1 MAQRNWRRVLQ
12 IKLRTVL
19 LLVLVLSL
27 PLAWCATR
35 LNRGRQQRPVVEA
48 IEKAGGKVW
57 VVGQLAA
64 KNLNDARLFASPIY
78 DSQRPAEG
86 ALDQMVE
93 EVRLGDVICIA
104 FWNGSMRNALPEDGS
119 ETTRADARSGLA
131 GAGWRLHIDSRDPW
145 RTYRIPANPAP
156 IEWKA
161 LSVFPSL
168 QVLDLGDRPL
178 TDAELKSVGR
188 FAGLRAL
195 LCRRANI
202 TDEGLASVAQLK
214 NLRVLSLEG
223 TLITD
228 DGLRHLAGLQRLEVL
243 ELDHS
248 AIRGQGLEH
257 LAGLSRL
264 KLLSLRHAPLTD
276 DGLWHLA
283 GLTQLQRLYFY
294 HTGVT
299 DAGLTKL
306 RPLKNLEILHLGQT
320 GVTFSAASEFEKD
333 LPRSPIIR

>member
-1 MAQRNWRRVLQ
+1 MAQRNWRRLLQ

-57 VVGQLAA
+57 VVGELAR
-64 KNLNDARLFASPIY
+64 KNLDDPRLLAPRIY
-78 DSQRPAEG
+78 DYQRGEEG

-93 EVRLGDVICIA
+93 EVKLGDVVCVA
-104 FWNGSMRNALPEDGS
+104 FWNGATRNALPDDGS
-119 ETTRADARSGLA
+119 KMTRADAQSGLA
-131 GAGWRLHIDSRDPW
+131 AAGWRLHIDSGDPW
-145 RTYRIPANPAP
+145 RGYRIPANPAP
-156 IEWKA
+156 IEWSE

-195 LCRRANI
+195 LCRRANV
-202 TDEGLASVAQLK
+202 TDEGLAAVAQLK

-228 DGLRHLAGLQRLEVL
+228 DGLRHLARLERLEVL
-243 ELDHS
+243 ELDRS
-248 AIRGQGLEH
+248 AIRGQGLKH
-257 LAGLSRL
+257 LAHLSQL

-276 DGLWHLA
+276 DGLEHLA
-283 GLTQLQRLYFY
+283 QLTELQRLYFY
-294 HTGVT
+294 HTRVT
-299 DAGLTKL
+299 DAGLAKL
-306 RPLKNLEILHLGQT
+306 RPLKNLEILHLGGT
-320 GVTFSAASEFEKD
+320 GVTFSAASEFEND
-333 LPRSPIIR
+333 LPRSPTIR